1 MPSFYFYV
9 NYDQPL
15 KVWLLLHIK
24 EYVALVT
31 VKENNTVEKIT
42 SVMEKSYRYFSSSLV
57 M

>member
-1 MPSFYFYV
+1 MA
-9 NYDQPL
+9 
-15 KVWLLLHIK
+15 IIT
-24 EYVALVT
+24 ALVT